1 MQSLIDKS
9 ALGSVLRD
17 LSITCLDVGAR
28 RGFTDDVRLIASAVN
43 AVGFEPDTDEC
54 ERLNA
59 EANLGSHPWKK
70 LHFLPVALA
79 ATEGT
84 SRLNLYS
91 QPGCSS
97 LLEADR
103 DLAALYSR
111 QDYYGLTGTVD
122 VPALPLDAAAEKFCF
137 SDASYLKIDIQGG
150 ELDVFSGGQRL
161 LGNSLLAIRTE
172 VSFMPMYKDQ
182 PLFADIDAEL
192 RRHGFVPMEFM
203 ELHHW
208 RRTSK
213 TKPPRLAKGDFP
225 YSHGQM
231 IHGDVL
237 YFRHP
242 ETMPDDNEIA
252 IEKLL
257 KAAFLAIAYHH
268 IDHASAI
275 FSRQEISRHVRQRYG
290 FSAMDSLSELS
301 TGFARRRYR
310 QGALRIGRAAKNS
323 IHRIFG

>member
-1 MQSLIDKS
+1 MQPFVDKS

-28 RGFTDDVRLIASAVN
+28 RGFTEDVRPIAGAVN
-43 AVGFEPDTDEC
+43 AVGFEPDTEEC

-59 EANLGSHPWKK
+59 DARLGNHPWKR
-70 LHFLPVALA
+70 LQFLPVALGA
-79 ATEGT
+79 SEGT

-97 LLEADR
+97 LLEADSE
-103 DLAALYSR
+103 LAALYSR
-111 QDYYGLTGTVD
+111 QDYYGKTGAID
-122 VPALPLDAAAEKFCF
+122 VPTLPLDAAAEKFGF
-137 SDASYLKIDIQGG
+137 ADASYLKIDIQGG

-161 LGNSLLAIRTE
+161 LGESLLAIRTE

-182 PLFADIDAEL
+182 PLFADIDTEL

-208 RRTSK
+208 RRTTK
-213 TKPPRLAKGDFP
+213 TKLPRLAQGALP

-242 ETMPDDNEIA
+242 ETMADDNNAA
-252 IEKLL
+252 IEQLL
-257 KAAFLAIAYHH
+257 KAAFLAIAYRH
-268 IDHASAI
+268 IDHALAI
-275 FSRQEISRHVRQRYG
+275 FSRTEVDRHIRERYG
-290 FSAMDSLSELS
+290 LDAATALGTISSNL
-301 TGFARRRYR
+301 AR
-310 QGALRIGRAAKNS
+310 GKFPWSPMIERAARKTLN
-323 IHRIFG
+323 RLRG